1 MCRLTHYVQIDGI
14 PKCIKAAVV
23 MITALIV
30 QNSNAI
36 IVFTYLAYLLYVFIL
51 ISFTVIYIFYILIST
66 VCDSTTVLLKLCV
79 RLDSR
84 HIITTNQT

>member
-1 MCRLTHYVQIDGI
+1 MQIDEI
-14 PKCIKAAVV
+14 PKCIKTAVV
-23 MITALIV
+23 MITALII

-36 IVFTYLAYLLYVFIL
+36 VVFTFLTYLLYVFIL

-84 HIITTNQT
+84 PIIITYHT